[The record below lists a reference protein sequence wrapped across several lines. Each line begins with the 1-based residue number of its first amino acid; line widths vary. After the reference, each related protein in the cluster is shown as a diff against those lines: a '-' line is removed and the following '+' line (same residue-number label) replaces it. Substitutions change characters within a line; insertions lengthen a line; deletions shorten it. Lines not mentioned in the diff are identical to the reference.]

1 MALLTQSTSIVLW
14 HETIKSAEER
24 LSIALKDDLEAY
36 LVSLL
41 MRYTNQPDV
50 HKKVLATAYLE
61 ALQKQSKERQLSLQV
76 LGDECLLFAGLF
88 PQVAEKRRVKISY
101 FVNLG
106 RSAYCAISRKA
117 NDLYGSLAAQFVVL
131 MDVLQSIRPHGDLL
145 PLQAYEQWEELGS
158 RRALQALKEFTQ
170 AMPYKKSK

>member
-1 MALLTQSTSIVLW
+1 MTLLTQPTSVVLW
-14 HETIKSAEER
+14 HEVVRNAEDR
-24 LSIALKDDLEAY
+24 LAIALKDDLEAY

-61 ALQKQSKERQLSLQV
+61 ALQKHTKERQFSLRM

-88 PQVAEKRRVKISY
+88 PHSAEKRQVKVSY

-106 RSAYCAISRKA
+106 RSAYCSISQTTD
-117 NDLYGSLAAQFVVL
+117 DLYGSLAAQFVVL

-170 AMPYKKSK
+170 ALPHKKY